1 MPYTHT
7 KRRKTI
13 KYNLVGDG
21 ANSSITA
28 FIDGEMYTAN
38 TNHKNWEQIVAG
50 VVADDASV
58 ARLFDASEAVAE
70 RFERLTDRISVAHG
84 KVYFDGDVI
93 NNAVTEQILRF
104 LEADEDFMP
113 LVNFLD
119 KVSLNPEPH
128 SREQLYNWVAA
139 RPSITITEDGDLI
152 AYKGLIRD
160 SNEQGDFYKSVYS
173 GTAIVNGEVHEGQ
186 IPQRIGDTV
195 EMPRSQVQFDPTQGC
210 STGLHAGTFSYANGY
225 GGSRVKVAI
234 NPRDVVSVPTEHNE
248 QKIRVCR
255 YVLIDV
261 ADEELAEPLYRV
273 SDYAN
278 VVGEEDESAL
288 YCENCGDDDHE
299 SDECPEYYEDED
311 GYDFGCGDPD
321 CDTCH

>member
-21 ANSSITA
+21 PNSSITA
-28 FIDGEMYTAN
+28 FIGGEMYTAN

-50 VVADDASV
+50 IVADDESV
-58 ARLFDASEAVAE
+58 VRLFDASEAVAT
-70 RFERLTDRISVAHG
+70 RFERLTDRVSVKNG

-93 NNAVTEQILRF
+93 NNAVTEQILKF

-119 KVSLNPEPH
+119 KVSTNPEPH

-139 RPSITITEDGDLI
+139 RPSITITDDGDLV
-152 AYKGLIRD
+152 AYKGLFSEEDEKGTLYR
-160 SNEQGDFYKSVYS
+160 SSHS
-173 GTAIVNGEVHEGQ
+173 GTAIVNGELFENQQ

-195 EMPRSQVQFDPTQGC
+195 EMPRSSVEHNPYQGC
-210 STGLHAGTFSYANGY
+210 STGLHAGTFDYSRSYGD
-225 GGSRVKVAI
+225 SHVKVAI

-248 QKIRVCR
+248 AKIRVCR
-255 YVLIDV
+255 YVVIDIATEEV
-261 ADEELAEPLYRV
+261 SAPLLVVNDVTRSQVVIQDDWNTDE
-273 SDYAN
+273 D
-278 VVGEEDESAL
+278 DEL
-288 YCENCGDDDHE
+288 YCENCGDDDHD
-299 SDECPEYYEDED
+299 SDECPEYNDSDDYYY
-311 GYDFGCGDPD
+311 GL
-321 CDTCH
+321 